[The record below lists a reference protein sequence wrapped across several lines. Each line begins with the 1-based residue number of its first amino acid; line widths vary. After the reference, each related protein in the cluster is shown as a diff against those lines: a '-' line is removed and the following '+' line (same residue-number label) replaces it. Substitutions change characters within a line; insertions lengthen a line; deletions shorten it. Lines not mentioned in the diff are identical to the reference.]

1 MVGTRDYI
9 RGGLSISLGNDPAR
23 TRRTGQVTR
32 NQLSYGI
39 VGHEEP
45 SPAYVE
51 IRNGQA
57 WVEVT
62 MRPEGD
68 EIVARLGLPSAGA
81 ASGWFL
87 PLSFG
92 CRVVLELVDGDPN
105 GAIIVAR
112 LNDEECALPATA
124 CGVSTGAGGII
135 DEAAAPAPAWQF
147 SVLPSGQLLAIET
160 QGTGDV
166 MIYSGASMEFKTG
179 GATNRIHLNGPVS
192 LGEGPV
198 SAPVGGTVLP
208 GGKDAPATPMVS
220 HVPAPFAPTLGVPPD
235 GIDAY
240 TGTFADAVV
249 RAKEAYQS
257 NIAIDPNFWA
267 KLVAIATN
275 PLIGVGPII
284 SMTSTISSAGTPAR
298 SGSTHTAS
306 D

>member
-9 RGGLSISLGNDPAR
+9 RGGLGISLGSDPAR
-23 TRRTGQVTR
+23 SRRTGQVTR
-32 NQLSYGI
+32 NQLVYGV
-39 VGHEEP
+39 VGHEESSP
-45 SPAYVE
+45 SYVE

-62 MRPEGD
+62 VVPEGD

-87 PLSFG
+87 PISFG
-92 CRVVLELVDGDPN
+92 CRVVLELIDGDPN

-112 LNDEECALPATA
+112 LNDETCALPATA
-124 CGVSTGAGGII
+124 CGVSTGAGGIT
-135 DEAAAPAPAWQF
+135 DEATAPAPAWQF

-166 MIYSGASMEFKTG
+166 MVYSGASIEFKTG
-179 GATNRIHLNGPVS
+179 GSTNRIHLNGPVS
-192 LGEGPV
+192 LGEGPA
-198 SAPVGGTVLP
+198 SPPVGGTVLP
-208 GGKDAPATPMVS
+208 GGEDAPATPMKS
-220 HVPAPFAPTLGVPPD
+220 FVPAPHVPLTVPPD
-235 GIDAY
+235 GINPY

-257 NIAIDPNFWA
+257 NITIDPNFWA
-267 KLVAIATN
+267 KLTAIAIN
-275 PLIGVGPII
+275 PLIGVGPIL
-284 SMTSTISSAGTPAR
+284 SMTSTISSAGGR
-298 SGSTHTAS
+298 SGSKHTAS